1 MPHNSTKKWR
11 AVNKKPRVVPNTTK
25 KNNRSNNTSGK
36 NLTNSM
42 AALSM
47 GSVPNAAPKR
57 MALSK
62 NAKEFVPPSLNAA
75 PVKRLALRATAKEY
89 VPVSASPSVPNTRNP
104 INYSPL
110 LPPVVAIDCEM
121 VKVRDPT
128 KSGLAEVAV
137 VDWNGDVVYH
147 KYVIPPS
154 EVTNYLTR
162 ITGITKEKLEKE
174 GVPFDEVQKD
184 LEAILANKII
194 VGHALDNDIRAIEIP
209 IPAERKWNSHDI
221 PELMR
226 TTPIKKESRRL
237 KILTLGLLGYPIQ
250 DGAHSAVIDA
260 QASMGIYR
268 WYVSHTMFGM
278 LPLSA
283 EAIAQISQL
292 DELERLNKLSRNK
305 Y

>member
-1 MPHNSTKKWR
+1 MPPNSTRKGR
-11 AVNKKPRVVPNTTK
+11 VSNNKKPKSVSNITK
-25 KNNRSNNTSGK
+25 KNTKVYKTSGK
-36 NLTNSM
+36 NLTSSM
-42 AALSM
+42 AALSL
-47 GSVPNAAPKR
+47 GLNAATTSNKLPLRKT
-57 MALSK
+57 
-62 NAKEFVPPSLNAA
+62 AKEFVPSNAAA
-75 PVKRLALRATAKEY
+75 PVKKLALRANVKEY
-89 VPVSASPSVPNTRNP
+89 VPLSAPVVSSNTKNP
-104 INYSPL
+104 INFTPL
-110 LPPVVAIDCEM
+110 FPPVVAIDCEM

-162 ITGITKEKLEKE
+162 ITGITKEKLERE
-174 GVPFDEVQKD
+174 GVPFDEVQKE
-184 LEAILANKII
+184 LEGILANKII
-194 VGHALDNDIRAIEIP
+194 VGHALDNDIRAIGIP
-209 IPAERKWNSHDI
+209 IPADRKWNSFDV

-278 LPLSA
+278 LPLSE
-283 EAIAQISQL
+283 EAVAQISHL
-292 DELERLNKLSRNK
+292 DELERLNKLNRNK
-305 Y
+305 H